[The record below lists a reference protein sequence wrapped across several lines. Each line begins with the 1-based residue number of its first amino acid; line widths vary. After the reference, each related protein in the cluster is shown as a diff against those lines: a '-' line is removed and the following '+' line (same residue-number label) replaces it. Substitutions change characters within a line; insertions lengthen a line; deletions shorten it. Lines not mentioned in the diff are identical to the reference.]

1 MVLLVVSTRAF
12 AFFSLLAFFLLNL
25 YFNYVLMKFWTARNG
40 FFNLLQKQRFLLSVF
55 SLFDWYE
62 LLKFSSQYLMTVSS
76 NVEAGA
82 TAEKDHIW
90 RAAKEKVWDARRLW
104 MGRRVTRMVQR
115 GQSLLVAWKQGLQP
129 QSLMPNA
136 TPLLFL
142 GGFQNLS
149 LPLVIIYNFFSSPIF
164 FFHFLFSCK
173 RICMLV
179 VQTYGCHHWFINF
192 PNFLYFR

>member
-1 MVLLVVSTRAF
+1 
-12 AFFSLLAFFLLNL
+12 
-25 YFNYVLMKFWTARNG
+25 MKFWTARNG

-129 QSLMPNA
+129 QNMMPNA
-136 TPLLFL
+136 TLLLFL

-149 LPLVIIYNFFSSPIF
+149 LPLVIIYNFISSPIF
-164 FFHFLFSCK
+164 FFFIFC
-173 RICMLV
+173 LV
-179 VQTYGCHHWFINF
+179 VNAYACLLFKHMDVIIDSLT
-192 PNFLYFR
+192 FLIFSISVKTGKTMYFNNPMWPGGFYSHGLVFSII

>member
-1 MVLLVVSTRAF
+1 
-12 AFFSLLAFFLLNL
+12 
-25 YFNYVLMKFWTARNG
+25 MKFWTARNG

-164 FFHFLFSCK
+164 FFIFC
-173 RICMLV
+173 LV
-179 VQTYGCHHWFINF
+179 VNAFACWLFKHMDVIIDSLT
-192 PNFLYFR
+192 FLIFSISDKTGKTMYFNNPMWPGGFYSHGLVFSII